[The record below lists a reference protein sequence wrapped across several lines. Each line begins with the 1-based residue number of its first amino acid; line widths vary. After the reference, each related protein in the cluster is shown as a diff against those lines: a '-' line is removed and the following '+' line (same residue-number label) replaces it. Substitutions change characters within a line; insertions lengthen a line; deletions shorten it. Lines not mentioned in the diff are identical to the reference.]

1 MKPGKHAYPS
11 VHRGIVRAAAYLLDD
26 DFFTEQDIETLVASA
41 ALPDKKG
48 DRLNGR
54 GMHYY
59 CAAKPDGGCGIP
71 DSAGHFANGRGFYR
85 PTPLTMFEGEWISAI
100 SLYHADYRAAALDA
114 LSRAAH
120 FLADVCC
127 PPHSCGLTYFSK
139 YGKFHK
145 LYEARAA
152 AIFWEEQPVSDEAP
166 AARRWAE
173 RCGGEA
179 LPQYDFSDTGAL
191 FSCLAKSSSAQIS
204 AVVSGTEA
212 ETDASIRTQLTI
224 AIRSV
229 AALLQRFIAE
239 THSPVRR
246 LDMDRF
252 YSLGG
257 MQLKLRPCDDGLYQL
272 VSADGRYLRVG
283 AFGRVK
289 LGAEPMRFGLG
300 IQGDGYYLHPD
311 GDVWRVVGE
320 KNGHLC
326 CCRVRRKQ
334 CGVCALK
341 PE

>member
-26 DFFTEQDIETLVASA
+26 DFFTAQDIETLVASA

-59 CAAKPDGGCGIP
+59 CAGKPDGGCGIP

-100 SLYHADYRAAALDA
+100 SLYQADHRAAALDA

-139 YGKFHK
+139 YGSFHK

-152 AIFWEEQPVSDEAP
+152 AVFWEEQPVSDEAP

-173 RCGGEA
+173 RCDTEA
-179 LPQYDFSDTGAL
+179 LPQYDFSDAGAL
-191 FSCLAKSSSAQIS
+191 FAMLAKESAAQLP
-204 AVVSGTEA
+204 AVIGGTEA
-212 ETDASIRTQLTI
+212 ETDTSIRAQLSI

-229 AALLQRFIAE
+229 AALLRCFSAE
-239 THSPVRR
+239 TKSPARR
-246 LDMDRF
+246 LDADRF
-252 YSLGG
+252 YTWGG
-257 MQLKLRPCDDGLYQL
+257 MQLKLQPCEDGLYHL
-272 VSADGRYLRVG
+272 VSEDGRYLRT
-283 AFGRVK
+283 AMFGRVR
-289 LGAEPMRFGLG
+289 LGAEPMQFGLG
-300 IQGDGYYLHPD
+300 IQGDGCYLHPD

-320 KNGHLC
+320 KNGRLHG
-326 CCRVRRKQ
+326 CRVRRKH

-341 PE
+341 LK